1 MIEAA
6 KVSTA
11 GGQPAAARLRV
22 LVLDE
27 EFPYPPNSG
36 KRIRT
41 WNLLRRLARAHELRL
56 ICFGELT
63 DVQREAAA
71 SAGIEVR
78 TLPALDADRGVT
90 LVGRLLR
97 NLFSALPY
105 SVQKHMR
112 GDFQR
117 AVADEVRSF
126 SPQLIHCE
134 WGPYA
139 AYREPHA
146 QIPAVI
152 VAHNVESMI
161 WQRRA
166 AVAGDPLRRWFFG
179 LQAKRM
185 DAFERAQMPRAA
197 QLIAVSEAD
206 AQMFRSWGARCVTV
220 DNGVDL
226 DFYAPDATAEVQDRI
241 LFLASL
247 DWFPNVDALNYF
259 VDAMLPAIRR
269 ARPQATLRIVGRRLS
284 AGDAARF
291 AKVPGVQVIGE
302 VEDVR
307 KELRSASVVVV
318 PLRIGGGSRLK
329 ILEALAAGKAVVS
342 TTVGAEGLAV
352 EDDSH
357 LRIADAP
364 EQFAA
369 VVCELLGDSR
379 QRQALGRAGRALVE
393 ARYGWDALARQMESA
408 WHDAVTGERQ

>member
-6 KVSTA
+6 KVSA
-11 GGQPAAARLRV
+11 AVSGPAPARLRV

-41 WNLLRRLARAHELRL
+41 WNLLRRLAGIHELRL
-56 ICFGELT
+56 VCFGELT
-63 DVQREAAA
+63 QAQREAAA
-71 SAGIEVR
+71 SAGISVR
-78 TLPALDADRGVT
+78 TLPTLGPDRGLT
-90 LVGRLLR
+90 LIARLLR
-97 NLFSALPY
+97 NLFSTLPY
-105 SVQKHMR
+105 SAQKHMR
-112 GDFQR
+112 ADFKR
-117 AVADEVRSF
+117 AVADEVASF

-139 AYREPHA
+139 AYREPHPH
-146 QIPAVI
+146 IPAVI

-161 WQRRA
+161 WARRA

-185 DAFERAQMPRAA
+185 DVFERAQMPRAA

-206 AQMFRSWGARCVTV
+206 AQVFRSWGARCVTV

-226 DFYAPDATAEVQDRI
+226 DFYTPDRTAEVQDRI

-247 DWFPNVDALNYF
+247 DWFPNIDALNYF
-259 VDAMLPAIRR
+259 VDAMLPVIRR
-269 ARPQATLRIVGRRLS
+269 TRPQATLRIVGRRLS
-284 AGDAARF
+284 TADAARF
-291 AKVPGVQVIGE
+291 AKFPGLEVVGE

-307 KELRSASVVVV
+307 GELRNASVVVV

-342 TTVGAEGLAV
+342 TSVGAEGLEV
-352 EDDSH
+352 EDGLH
-357 LRIADAP
+357 LRIADEHDA
-364 EQFAA
+364 FAKA
-369 VVCELLGDSR
+369 VCELLDDAR
-379 QRQALGRAGRALVE
+379 QRQALGRSGRALVE
-393 ARYGWDALARQMESA
+393 ARYGWGALAKDMESA
-408 WHDAVTGERQ
+408 WRAAVAGEKR

>member
-6 KVSTA
+6 KVSA
-11 GGQPAAARLRV
+11 EVGQQAPARLRV

-27 EFPYPPNSG
+27 EFPFPPNSG

-41 WNLLRRLARAHELRL
+41 WNLLRRLAAAHDMRL
-56 ICFGELT
+56 VCFGEL
-63 DVQREAAA
+63 DHVQRDAAA
-71 SAGIEVR
+71 SAGIAVR
-78 TLPALDADRGVT
+78 TLPALAPDRGLT
-90 LVGRLLR
+90 LIARLMR

-105 SVQKHMR
+105 SAQKHMR
-112 GDFQR
+112 GDFKR
-117 AVADEVRSF
+117 AVADEVASF

-146 QIPAVI
+146 HIPAVV

-161 WQRRA
+161 WARRA

-197 QLIAVSEAD
+197 QLIAVSETD
-206 AQMFRSWGARCVTV
+206 AQTFRSWGARCVTV

-226 DFYAPDATAEVQDRI
+226 DFYAPDSTSEVVDRI

-247 DWFPNVDALNYF
+247 DWFPNVDALSHF
-259 VDAMLPAIRR
+259 VDAILPLILR

-284 AGDAARF
+284 AADAARL
-291 AKVPGVQVIGE
+291 ARIAGVEVIGE
-302 VEDVR
+302 VDDVR
-307 KELRSASVVVV
+307 EELRSAIVVVV

-342 TTVGAEGLAV
+342 TSVGAEGLVV
-352 EDDSH
+352 EDGAQ
-357 LRIADAP
+357 LRIADEPDA
-364 EQFAA
+364 FATA
-369 VVCELLGDSR
+369 VCELLDDAR

-393 ARYGWDALARQMESA
+393 ARYGWDALAKQMESA
-408 WHDAVTGERQ
+408 WGCAVTGERQ